1 MATHSRILNSLTG
14 LSLGLVLIVGGSDT
28 AAAQIGLSH
37 PDSTLPQKHRHLFHR
52 QDAYLAGGMTAA
64 MFALFPVDKRLAQG
78 LQDSSTQAN
87 RFLNNS
93 AKGVE
98 LIASPGAYFIGGR
111 LYIVGRLGNMPRV
124 ADLGWHGTAALLF
137 GARLP
142 HGAKGGI
149 GRGRP
154 FVVGDTIPRD
164 FDFGRG
170 FKDGAWQSF
179 PSGHTTTAFAAAAAV
194 TDETSVWWPG
204 STWIIGPAMYGGATL
219 VGLSRMYHNKHWAS
233 DVALGALI
241 GTFSGKKVVLASHD
255 NPHNILDRVMLGTQV
270 GGGPDGRMRL
280 VWVIPTDGR
289 HAFGDWR

>member
-64 MFALFPVDKRLAQG
+64 MVALFSVDKTLAQV

-87 RFLNNS
+87 HFLNNS

-98 LIASPGAYFIGGR
+98 LIASPGAYFIGGG

-124 ADLGWHGTAALLF
+124 ADLGWHGTEGVLF
-137 GARLP
+137 GEGLAYVL
-142 HGAKGGI
+142 KGVM

-154 FVVGDTIPRD
+154 FVVGDTI
-164 FDFGRG
+164 
-170 FKDGAWQSF
+170 
-179 PSGHTTTAFAAAAAV
+179 
-194 TDETSVWWPG
+194 
-204 STWIIGPAMYGGATL
+204 
-219 VGLSRMYHNKHWAS
+219 
-233 DVALGALI
+233 
-241 GTFSGKKVVLASHD
+241 
-255 NPHNILDRVMLGTQV
+255 
-270 GGGPDGRMRL
+270 
-280 VWVIPTDGR
+280 
-289 HAFGDWR
+289 